1 MTAAGMDSLKG
12 LTDLVELNLDSC
24 EINDDSLKNL
34 EDLKRLESLNL
45 ASTPIS
51 DAGLEHLKGL
61 TALRTLDLSNVSDVT
76 EEGIQK
82 LKKSLPECHIKH

>member
-1 MTAAGMDSLKG
+1 MESLKD
-12 LTDLVELNLDSC
+12 LTDLVELNLDSN
-24 EINDDSLKNL
+24 EISNDSLKNL
-34 EDLKRLESLNL
+34 EGLSRLESLNL
-45 ASTPIS
+45 ASTPIG

-61 TALRTLDLSNVSDVT
+61 TKLRALDLSNVSDVT